1 MKYSVRLALIGLF
14 LLCVTGCVKVDTSSR
29 TPTLGAEIIDLSK
42 AKELGKL
49 SEQEY
54 RELRRKV
61 LASF

>member
-1 MKYSVRLALIGLF
+1 
-14 LLCVTGCVKVDTSSR
+14 CVTGCVKVDTSSR